1 MIGKGANEIRPALL
15 AEVEKILDK
24 RQGTAGEFGFEQQT
38 SLSYAKRFSHLK
50 YSDAKAMLD
59 ELEKLEVKAETAV
72 KIVDL
77 LPKNKSQ
84 LMLILVKDKVELA
97 EKKME
102 KVEALIAEYSKKA
115 KKFEPKVEAPP
126 EAPAAPAEAKPADAP
141 AEEKPADAPTEAKP
155 ADAPAGEEKEKEKS
169 D

>member
-38 SLSYAKRFSHLK
+38 TLDYAKRFSHLK
-50 YSDAKAMLD
+50 YGEAKEMLD
-59 ELEKLEVKAETAV
+59 ELEKLEVKTETAV

-84 LMLILVKDKVELA
+84 LMLILVKDKVELP

-115 KKFEPKVEAPP
+115 RKFEPKVEAAL
-126 EAPAAPAEAKPADAP
+126 EAPAAAPAEAAPEAAAP
-141 AEEKPADAPTEAKP
+141 AEA
-155 ADAPAGEEKEKEKS
+155 EKEKKP
-169 D
+169 

>member
-15 AEVEKILDK
+15 SEVEKILDK
-24 RQGTAGEFGFEQQT
+24 RQGTTGEFGFEQQT
-38 SLSYAKRFSHLK
+38 SLEYAKRFSHLK
-50 YSDAKAMLD
+50 YNDAKEMLG
-59 ELEKLEVKAETAV
+59 EIEKLEIKTETAV

-115 KKFEPKVEAPP
+115 RKFEPKVEALPD
-126 EAPAAPAEAKPADAP
+126 APAAAPAEESK
-141 AEEKPADAPTEAKP
+141 EEK
-155 ADAPAGEEKEKEKS
+155 KS
-169 D
+169 E

>member
-15 AEVEKILDK
+15 SEVEKILEK

-38 SLSYAKRFSHLK
+38 SLEYAKRFSHLK
-50 YSDAKAMLD
+50 YNDAKEML
-59 ELEKLEVKAETAV
+59 EGLEKLEIKAETAV
-72 KIVDL
+72 KIVDI

-102 KVEALIAEYSKKA
+102 KVEALIAEYSMKA
-115 KKFEPKVEAPP
+115 KKFEPKVEALP
-126 EAPAAPAEAKPADAP
+126 EAPAAAPGVQAEEGKEKAKP
-141 AEEKPADAPTEAKP
+141 E
-155 ADAPAGEEKEKEKS
+155 
-169 D
+169 

>member
-1 MIGKGANEIRPALL
+1 
-15 AEVEKILDK
+15 
-24 RQGTAGEFGFEQQT
+24 
-38 SLSYAKRFSHLK
+38 
-50 YSDAKAMLD
+50 MLD
-59 ELEKLEVKAETAV
+59 ELEKLEVKTETAV

-102 KVEALIAEYSKKA
+102 KVEALISEYSKKA
-115 KKFEPKVEAPP
+115 KKFEPKVEALPD
-126 EAPAAPAEAKPADAP
+126 APVAAAAAPAEDA
-141 AEEKPADAPTEAKP
+141 AEKQ
-155 ADAPAGEEKEKEKS
+155 KS

>member
-15 AEVEKILDK
+15 AEVEKILEK

-38 SLSYAKRFSHLK
+38 TLEYAKRFSHLK
-50 YSDAKAMLD
+50 YNEAKEMLD
-59 ELEKLEVKAETAV
+59 ELEKLEVKTETAV

-84 LMLILVKDKVELA
+84 LMLILVKDKVELP

-115 KKFEPKVEAPP
+115 KKFEPKVEALPD
-126 EAPAAPAEAKPADAP
+126 APAAAPAEAAADAP
-141 AEEKPADAPTEAKP
+141 KEE
-155 ADAPAGEEKEKEKS
+155 GKEKKKS

>member
-1 MIGKGANEIRPALL
+1 MIGKGANETRPALL

-24 RQGTAGEFGFEQQT
+24 RQGTSGEFGFEQQT
-38 SLSYAKRFSHLK
+38 TLEYAKRFSHLK

-59 ELEKLEVKAETAV
+59 ELEKLEVKTEAAV

-115 KKFEPKVEAPP
+115 KKFEPKVEALPD
-126 EAPAAPAEAKPADAP
+126 APAAAPAEAP
-141 AEEKPADAPTEAKP
+141 AEDAKGKEKPE
-155 ADAPAGEEKEKEKS
+155 
-169 D
+169 

>member
-15 AEVEKILDK
+15 AEVEKILEN

-38 SLSYAKRFSHLK
+38 SLEYAKRFSHLK
-50 YSDAKAMLD
+50 YADAKEMLD
-59 ELEKLEVKAETAV
+59 ELEKLEVKLETAV

-97 EKKME
+97 EKKLE
-102 KVEALIAEYSKKA
+102 KVESLIAEYSKKA
-115 KKFEPKVEAPP
+115 RKFEPKVEAVV
-126 EAPAAPAEAKPADAP
+126 EAPAAAPAEAP
-141 AEEKPADAPTEAKP
+141 AEDA
-155 ADAPAGEEKEKEKS
+155 KEKKKS
-169 D
+169 G

>member
-1 MIGKGANEIRPALL
+1 MVVQMIGKGANEIRPAML

-38 SLSYAKRFSHLK
+38 SLEYAKRFSHLK
-50 YSDAKAMLD
+50 YNDAKEMLD
-59 ELEKLEVKAETAV
+59 ELEKLEVKTETAV

-115 KKFEPKVEAPP
+115 RKFEPKVEALP
-126 EAPAAPAEAKPADAP
+126 EAAPAEAPSEDA
-141 AEEKPADAPTEAKP
+141 
-155 ADAPAGEEKEKEKS
+155 KEKKKS

>member
-1 MIGKGANEIRPALL
+1 MIGKGANEIRPAMLS
-15 AEVEKILDK
+15 EVEKILEK

-38 SLSYAKRFSHLK
+38 TLEYAKRFSHLK
-50 YSDAKAMLD
+50 YNDAKEMLD
-59 ELEKLEVKAETAV
+59 ELEKLEVKTETAV

-102 KVEALIAEYSKKA
+102 KVEALIAEYAKKA
-115 KKFEPKVEAPP
+115 KKFEPKIEALPDAP
-126 EAPAAPAEAKPADAP
+126 SAAPAAEKPSDVPAEDA
-141 AEEKPADAPTEAKP
+141 
-155 ADAPAGEEKEKEKS
+155 KEKKKS

>member
-38 SLSYAKRFSHLK
+38 TLEYAKRFSHLK
-50 YSDAKAMLD
+50 YSDAKEMFD

-84 LMLILVKDKVELA
+84 LMLILVKDKVELP

-102 KVEALIAEYSKKA
+102 KVEALIEEYSKKA
-115 KKFEPKVEAPP
+115 KKFEPKVEALPD
-126 EAPAAPAEAKPADAP
+126 APAAAPAEAAADAP
-141 AEEKPADAPTEAKP
+141 KEE
-155 ADAPAGEEKEKEKS
+155 GKEKKKS

>member
-15 AEVEKILDK
+15 AEVEKILEK

-38 SLSYAKRFSHLK
+38 SLEYAKRFSHLK
-50 YSDAKAMLD
+50 YSDAKEMLD
-59 ELEKLEVKAETAV
+59 ELEKLEVKSETAV

-84 LMLILVKDKVELA
+84 LMLILVKDKVELP

-115 KKFEPKVEAPP
+115 KKFEPKVEALPD
-126 EAPAAPAEAKPADAP
+126 APAAVL
-141 AEEKPADAPTEAKP
+141 
-155 ADAPAGEEKEKEKS
+155 ADAPAGEGKEKAKPE
-169 D
+169 

>member
-1 MIGKGANEIRPALL
+1 MIGKGANEIRPAMLS
-15 AEVEKILDK
+15 EVEKILEK

-38 SLSYAKRFSHLK
+38 SLEYARRFSHLK
-50 YSDAKAMLD
+50 YNDAKEMED

-84 LMLILVKDKVELA
+84 LMLILVKDKVELP

-115 KKFEPKVEAPP
+115 KKFEPKVESLPD
-126 EAPAAPAEAKPADAP
+126 APAAVPAEAAP
-141 AEEKPADAPTEAKP
+141 AATPAED
-155 ADAPAGEEKEKEKS
+155 GKEKKKS

>member
-1 MIGKGANEIRPALL
+1 MIGKGANEIRPVLL
-15 AEVEKILDK
+15 SEVEKILEK

-38 SLSYAKRFSHLK
+38 SLEYAKRFSHLK
-50 YSDAKAMLD
+50 YNDAKEMLD
-59 ELEKLEVKAETAV
+59 ELEKLEIKTETAV

-84 LMLILVKDKVELA
+84 LMLILVKDKVDLP

-102 KVEALIAEYSKKA
+102 KVEALIAEYLKKA
-115 KKFEPKVEAPP
+115 KKFEPKVEALPD
-126 EAPAAPAEAKPADAP
+126 APAAAPIEAKSADAP
-141 AEEKPADAPTEAKP
+141 AEEA
-155 ADAPAGEEKEKEKS
+155 KEKKKS

>member
-1 MIGKGANEIRPALL
+1 MIGKGANEIRPVML
-15 AEVEKILDK
+15 AEVEKILEK

-38 SLSYAKRFSHLK
+38 SLEYAKRFSHLK
-50 YSDAKAMLD
+50 YNDAKEMLD
-59 ELEKLEVKAETAV
+59 ELEKLEIKTETAV

-84 LMLILVKDKVELA
+84 LMLILVKDKVELS

-115 KKFEPKVEAPP
+115 KKFEPKVEALPD
-126 EAPAAPAEAKPADAP
+126 AVVAALV
-141 AEEKPADAPTEAKP
+141 EEKPGAPV
-155 ADAPAGEEKEKEKS
+155 EEVKEKKKS

>member
-1 MIGKGANEIRPALL
+1 MIGKGANEIRPAML

-38 SLSYAKRFSHLK
+38 SLEYAKRFSHLK
-50 YSDAKAMLD
+50 YNDAKEMLD
-59 ELEKLEVKAETAV
+59 ELEKLEIKAETAV

-84 LMLILVKDKVELA
+84 LMLILVKDKVELP

-115 KKFEPKVEAPP
+115 RKFEPKVEALPDAAAAA
-126 EAPAAPAEAKPADAP
+126 APAAEKTEAPSEDGKEKAKP
-141 AEEKPADAPTEAKP
+141 E
-155 ADAPAGEEKEKEKS
+155 
-169 D
+169 

>member
-1 MIGKGANEIRPALL
+1 MIGKGANEIRPAMLS
-15 AEVEKILDK
+15 EVEKILEK

-38 SLSYAKRFSHLK
+38 SLEYAKRFSHLK
-50 YSDAKAMLD
+50 YNDAKEMLD
-59 ELEKLEVKAETAV
+59 ELEKLEVKTETAV

-102 KVEALIAEYSKKA
+102 KVEALIAEYTKKA
-115 KKFEPKVEAPP
+115 RKFEPKVEALPDV
-126 EAPAAPAEAKPADAP
+126 AA
-141 AEEKPADAPTEAKP
+141 
-155 ADAPAGEEKEKEKS
+155 APAGEKPSDAPVEDALEKKKS

>member
-1 MIGKGANEIRPALL
+1 MIGKGANEIRPVML
-15 AEVEKILDK
+15 AEVEKILEK

-38 SLSYAKRFSHLK
+38 SLEYAKRFSHLK
-50 YSDAKAMLD
+50 YNDAKEMLD
-59 ELEKLEVKAETAV
+59 ELEKLEIKAETAV

-115 KKFEPKVEAPP
+115 KKFEPKAEALPD
-126 EAPAAPAEAKPADAP
+126 APAAAPSDAP
-141 AEEKPADAPTEAKP
+141 AE
-155 ADAPAGEEKEKEKS
+155 GGKEKKKS

>member
-38 SLSYAKRFSHLK
+38 TLEYAKRFSHLK
-50 YSDAKAMLD
+50 YNDAKEMLD
-59 ELEKLEVKAETAV
+59 ELEKLEVKTETAV

-84 LMLILVKDKVELA
+84 LMLILSKDKVELP
-97 EKKME
+97 EKKLPH
-102 KVEALIAEYSKKA
+102 VEEIIALYSKKA

-126 EAPAAPAEAKPADAP
+126 APAPEGAIAAPAAEGAEQ
-141 AEEKPADAPTEAKP
+141 
-155 ADAPAGEEKEKEKS
+155 AGKEKKNG
-169 D
+169 

>member
-1 MIGKGANEIRPALL
+1 MIGKGANEIRPAML
-15 AEVEKILDK
+15 AEVEKILEK

-38 SLSYAKRFSHLK
+38 SLEYAKRFSHLK
-50 YSDAKAMLD
+50 YNDAKEMLD
-59 ELEKLEVKAETAV
+59 ELEKLEVKTETAV
-72 KIVDL
+72 KIVDI

-115 KKFEPKVEAPP
+115 RKFEPKVEALPD
-126 EAPAAPAEAKPADAP
+126 APAAVPTDAP
-141 AEEKPADAPTEAKP
+141 AED
-155 ADAPAGEEKEKEKS
+155 GKEKKKS

>member
-1 MIGKGANEIRPALL
+1 MIGKGANEIRPVML
-15 AEVEKILDK
+15 AEVEKILEK

-38 SLSYAKRFSHLK
+38 SLEYAKRFSHLK
-50 YSDAKAMLD
+50 YNDAKEMLD
-59 ELEKLEVKAETAV
+59 ELEKLEIKTETAV

-84 LMLILVKDKVELA
+84 LMLILVKDKVELS

-115 KKFEPKVEAPP
+115 KKFEPKVEALPD
-126 EAPAAPAEAKPADAP
+126 ALPAVPAEVP
-141 AEEKPADAPTEAKP
+141 AEGALEKK
-155 ADAPAGEEKEKEKS
+155 KS

>member
-1 MIGKGANEIRPALL
+1 MIGKGANEIRPAML

-38 SLSYAKRFSHLK
+38 SLEYAKRFSHLK
-50 YSDAKAMLD
+50 YNDAKEMLG
-59 ELEKLEVKAETAV
+59 ELEKLEVKLETAV

-115 KKFEPKVEAPP
+115 RKFEPKAEALP
-126 EAPAAPAEAKPADAP
+126 EAAPAAPAEAPSEDAR
-141 AEEKPADAPTEAKP
+141 EKK
-155 ADAPAGEEKEKEKS
+155 KS

>member
-1 MIGKGANEIRPALL
+1 MIGKGANEIRPAML

-38 SLSYAKRFSHLK
+38 SLEYAKRFSHLK
-50 YSDAKAMLD
+50 YNDAKEMLD
-59 ELEKLEVKAETAV
+59 ELGKLEVKTETAV
-72 KIVDL
+72 KIVDI

-115 KKFEPKVEAPP
+115 RKFEPKVEVLPD
-126 EAPAAPAEAKPADAP
+126 APAAEAKPSDAP
-141 AEEKPADAPTEAKP
+141 AEDA
-155 ADAPAGEEKEKEKS
+155 KEKKKA